1 MQLRRRQHG
10 SVQTRGCCAVTT
22 SHARTQL
29 RRVAQQLQLKAGFD
43 VQHRASGWPPNA
55 YEPCSSPLSKQ
66 MLSADGQIR
75 LC

>member
-10 SVQTRGCCAVTT
+10 SVQTRRCCAVTT

-29 RRVAQQLQLKAGFD
+29 DRVAQQLPLKDGFD
-43 VQHRASGWPPNA
+43 VQHRASGWPLNA
-55 YEPCSSPLSKQ
+55 YERCSSPLSKQ
-66 MLSADGQIR
+66 MLSADEQIR